1 MNKYLKYFETKLS
14 RQLLL
19 IIIIIVSLFFLSIV
33 HLLPKQMLPIFEE
46 SIYTYLR
53 QPLEFVNEDMS
64 KISNQEIAYI
74 YVYNNKA
81 SVSDN
86 FFDLVNTKD
95 VIDILEN
102 TVEKF
107 GKFKYKGAI
116 YYYYK
121 SINSVNNNNII
132 KISITNDNYIKEIK
146 NDFVANS
153 FPIILIT
160 VLSISLILVFWSY
173 TIIKRIEKLKKKVE
187 NIDND
192 DFNHEIDNLGIDEVS
207 TLERAIEDMRL
218 SLKHQEEYRSTMY
231 QNISHDFKTP
241 ITVIKSYVEANK
253 DGLVDNDKF
262 TDIVS
267 EQTEKLEHKV
277 HSLLYLNKLDYF
289 KDIKNKDLEIVD
301 IVEIVNKSID
311 KFKYKNKDIEFI
323 VVSDKKTK
331 YYGTNDSWEAV
342 IDNILNNFIRYA
354 ESIIKITIKK
364 DRIIF
369 YNDGPNIEKDL
380 LESIFIPFR
389 KGIKGEFGIGLSVV
403 KKTLNYIGYDVS
415 IKNNKK
421 GVSFVIRKN

>member
-1 MNKYLKYFETKLS
+1 MKKYFEAKLS
-14 RQLLL
+14 RQLIL
-19 IIIIIVSLFFLSIV
+19 IIVLIISLFFLAIV
-33 HLLPKQMLPIFEE
+33 HLLPKQMFPIFEE

-53 QPLEFVNEDMS
+53 QPLEFVNEDIN

-74 YVYNNKA
+74 YVYNNKS

-86 FFDLVNTKD
+86 FFNLIDTND
-95 VIDILEN
+95 VFPILDRAS
-102 TVEKF
+102 EKY
-107 GKFKYKGAI
+107 GKFKYKNET

-121 SINSVNNNNII
+121 SISSVNNNNIVR
-132 KISITNDNYIKEIK
+132 ISITNDDYIKEIK

-153 FPIILIT
+153 FPIILVT
-160 VLSISLILVFWSY
+160 VLSISLILVFWAY
-173 TIIKRIEKLKKKVE
+173 NIIKKIEKLKKKVE

-192 DFNHEIDNLGIDEVS
+192 EFSHKIDYLNDDEVS

-218 SLKHQEEYRSTMY
+218 SLKNQEEYRNTMY

-241 ITVIKSYVEANK
+241 ITVIKSYIEASK
-253 DGLVDNDKF
+253 DGLIDNEKF
-262 TDIVS
+262 TDVIT

-289 KDIKNKDLEIVD
+289 KDIENKDLEPVDIVD
-301 IVEIVNKSID
+301 IITKSID
-311 KFKYKNKDIEFI
+311 KFKYKNKDIEFKVI
-323 VVSDKKTK
+323 SDKKIK
-331 YYGTNDSWEAV
+331 YYGTNDSWEAI

-354 ESIIKITIKK
+354 KKEIKITIKK
-364 DRIIF
+364 DRVIF

-380 LESIFIPFR
+380 LESIFIPYR

-421 GVSFVIRKN
+421 GVSFVIRKQ

>member
-86 FFDLVNTKD
+86 FFNLINTKD

-107 GKFKYKGAI
+107 GKFKYKGDI

-146 NDFVANS
+146 NDFVTNS
-153 FPIILIT
+153 FPIILVT

-301 IVEIVNKSID
+301 IVDIVNKSID

-323 VVSDKKTK
+323 VVREKKIK

>member
-1 MNKYLKYFETKLS
+1 MKKYIESKLS
-14 RQLLL
+14 RQLFL
-19 IIIIIVSLFFLSIV
+19 IIILIITLFLLAIV
-33 HLLPKQMLPIFEE
+33 HMLPKQMIPIFEE

-74 YVYNNKA
+74 YVYNNKV
-81 SVSDN
+81 SLSDN
-86 FFDLVNTKD
+86 FFNLINTKD
-95 VIDILEN
+95 VIDVLKN
-102 TVEKF
+102 TTEKY
-107 GKFKYKGAI
+107 GKFKYKSDI

-121 SINSVNNNNII
+121 SISSVNNNNIV

-146 NDFVANS
+146 SDFVANS
-153 FPIILIT
+153 FPIILVT
-160 VLSISLILVFWSY
+160 VLSISLILVFWAY
-173 TIIKRIEKLKKKVE
+173 NIIKKIEKLKRKVE

-192 DFNHEIDNLGIDEVS
+192 EYNHEIDYLNSDEVS
-207 TLERAIEDMRL
+207 TLERAIEDMRI
-218 SLKHQEEYRSTMY
+218 SLKHQEEYRNTMY

-241 ITVIKSYVEANK
+241 ITVIKSYLEANK

-262 TDIVS
+262 TDVVM
-267 EQTEKLEHKV
+267 EQTEMLEHKV

-289 KDIKNKDLEIVD
+289 KDIKNKDLEVVD
-301 IVEIVNKSID
+301 IVDIVNKSID
-311 KFKYKNKDIEFI
+311 KFKYKNKDLEFI
-323 VVSDKKTK
+323 VVTEKKIK

-342 IDNILNNFIRYA
+342 VDNILNNFIRYA
-354 ESIIKITIKK
+354 DTVIKVSIRK

-421 GVSFVIRKN
+421 GVSFVIKKN